1 MKLVVLGD
9 SIAAGTYTGKNDTCP
24 ASKARTFGSIIAEKL
39 GYELVNK
46 AVNGISYKC
55 GGSVNPDYSVINQE
69 KNAPDCD
76 MLIISAGTNDFGIN
90 IPVGTES
97 DFGDVSFSGAV
108 ELVFKTIYKTRP
120 QTKVVI
126 VTPYGR
132 AQELNDVGAS
142 LDEYRKILADK
153 ANKYGFTVVNGK
165 EIPLKSQMLFDG
177 LHPDDEG
184 HKLIAEYILK
194 QLKEN

>member
-24 ASKARTFGSIIAEKL
+24 MSKAKTFGSIIAEKL
-39 GYELVNK
+39 GCEFVNK

-55 GGSVNPDYSVINQE
+55 EGSVNPDCGVINQE

-97 DFGDVSFSGAV
+97 DFGDVSFSGAA
-108 ELVFKTIYKTRP
+108 ELVFKTIYENRP
-120 QTKVVI
+120 RTKVVI
-126 VTPYGR
+126 VTPFNR
-132 AQELNDVGAS
+132 VRKVNDIGVS
-142 LDEYRKILADK
+142 LDEYSKILTNK
-153 ANKYGFTVVNGK
+153 ANKYGFTVINGK
-165 EIPLKSQMLFDG
+165 EVPLKNEMLFDG
-177 LHPDDEG
+177 LHPDGEG
-184 HKLIAEYILK
+184 HKMIAEKLLEVLCK
-194 QLKEN
+194 